1 MAIFTPH
8 GWDGL
13 RNHGQTDWCI
23 FDSFFVLSGLIRGE
37 YEAKKGVF
45 LPGGASLHLCMSPH
59 GPDMQ
64 TFEVATAKG
73 SDDPHHIGRDTMAFM
88 FETHL
93 FPKLSAAAAAAP
105 NIDRDYYKCWVGLKQ
120 HCDVDA
126 LLKLADGAA
135 GAGGAGGG
143 AGGGGGGATKGNGWY

>member
-1 MAIFTPH
+1 
-8 GWDGL
+8 
-13 RNHGQTDWCI
+13 
-23 FDSFFVLSGLIRGE
+23 
-37 YEAKKGVF
+37 
-45 LPGGASLHLCMSPH
+45 
-59 GPDMQ
+59 MQ